1 MASSLE
7 IITIRGRVSARVR
20 ALGGDCD
27 AVTGGWPWVL
37 YSQSHC
43 PLPVNRVQ
51 QFGHR
56 YSRKSETSAFPKSQE
71 GRESWCWSVKENRSC
86 GFPKVSMTQ

>member
-43 PLPVNRVQ
+43 PQCGALSIEFRNFENDTLGKPQ
-51 QFGHR
+51 LKL
-56 YSRKSETSAFPKSQE
+56 SRKAKKATNLGVGLYRKAI
-71 GRESWCWSVKENRSC
+71 VAAL
-86 GFPKVSMTQ
+86 